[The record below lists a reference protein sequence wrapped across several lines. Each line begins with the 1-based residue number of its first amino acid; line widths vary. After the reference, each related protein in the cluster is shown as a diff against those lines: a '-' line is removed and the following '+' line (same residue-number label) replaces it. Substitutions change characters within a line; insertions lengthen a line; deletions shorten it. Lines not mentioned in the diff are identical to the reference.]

1 MASSTSKRSL
11 CKACNKAT
19 SVFFCQGCQK
29 DFCTGHAK
37 EHRQEL
43 SKQLDRIILEHDQL
57 QQNLAEYRGK
67 SNQHPLMQEIDQW
80 ETQSIAKV
88 RKAADDARK
97 ELSKAVNGHTT
108 KITED
113 LKHLTQE
120 LTTAR
125 SEDNFIEIDL
135 KEWMERLEKW
145 TQDLNTPSSINI
157 QQEKSNTPF
166 IQKIIV
172 NIILKKNEF
181 FERSA
186 GKLKIDDHGQV
197 ILAESGGHS
206 TARCHAEYSSGQH
219 QFRFKIEQ
227 LSISNWTYFGIVS
240 KNIPLEDSPY
250 NTPTTFGWTTNGAVL
265 RNGSVQLGYNGYNSD
280 MAQND
285 ILELFLDC
293 DRQKI
298 RLTNERT
305 NNTHE
310 IDVNMTQCPF
320 PWQVYIGLYFQN
332 DRIRYLP
339 S

>member
-1 MASSTSKRSL
+1 
-11 CKACNKAT
+11 
-19 SVFFCQGCQK
+19 
-29 DFCTGHAK
+29 
-37 EHRQEL
+37 
-43 SKQLDRIILEHDQL
+43 
-57 QQNLAEYRGK
+57 
-67 SNQHPLMQEIDQW
+67 MQEIDQW
-80 ETQSIAKV
+80 ETQSIAKI

-97 ELSKAVNGHTT
+97 ELSKAVDGHTT

-113 LKHLTQE
+113 LKRLTQE

-145 TQDLNTPSSINI
+145 TKDLSTPSSINI
-157 QQEKSNTPF
+157 QQEKNNTPF

-172 NIILKKNEF
+172 NIIMKKNEF

-186 GKLKIDDHGQV
+186 GNLKIDDHGQV
-197 ILAESGGHS
+197 ILVESQGHS
-206 TARCHAEYSSGQH
+206 TARCHEEYSSGQH

-227 LSISNWTYFGIVS
+227 MNRNNWMYFGIVS
-240 KNIPLEDSPY
+240 KNVSLQDRSS
-250 NTPTTFGWTTNGAVL
+250 NTPTTFGWTTQSFVFL
-265 RNGSVQLGYNGYNSD
+265 NGSGHSGYNGYKSD

-293 DRQKI
+293 DGQKI

-305 NNTHE
+305 NNIHE
-310 IDVNMTQCPF
+310 IDVNVTQCPF
-320 PWQVYIGLYFQN
+320 PWQVHIGLKYQN
-332 DRIRYLP
+332 NRIRYLP